1 MPLRDCFLELSAGDV
16 PTQLTGAGRAPER
29 TEHVDQVNG
38 GFHISDRG
46 PRCACPTGSGA
57 DLWTARQVR
66 LLRTGGRSRALM
78 PSRRTEYTAQWRFH
92 APGAPGLGVVPC
104 NWSAIPGDQEALGV

>member
-16 PTQLTGAGRAPER
+16 ATQLTIPCCAPER
-29 TEHVDQVNG
+29 TEHVDRVYG

-57 DLWTARQVR
+57 DLWTV
-66 LLRTGGRSRALM
+66 M
-78 PSRRTEYTAQWRFH
+78 VCP
-92 APGAPGLGVVPC
+92 
-104 NWSAIPGDQEALGV
+104 